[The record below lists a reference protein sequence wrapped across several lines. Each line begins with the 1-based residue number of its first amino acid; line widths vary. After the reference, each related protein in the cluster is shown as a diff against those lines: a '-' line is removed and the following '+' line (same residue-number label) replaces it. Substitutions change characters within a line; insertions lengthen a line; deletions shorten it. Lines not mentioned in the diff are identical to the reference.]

1 MIIKN
6 KDIIQSYIMTTAR
19 YDYSA
24 DEKRILFRLVETFQ
38 HLLEG
43 QKITNGRIDKTLF
56 GDYELELPISHFLP
70 GESKN
75 YSRMKDAFRS
85 LNEKKFEYEDDKL
98 WEIIRIVEKPKIE
111 NREKV
116 RFELNAKIVDCF
128 LNFTK
133 GYRKFELETAFSFSS
148 VYAMRFYELFSGQKK
163 PITYTIENLK
173 KMFVIED
180 KYPRNPDF
188 IKRVIEPAK
197 KELDEKSPYSFE
209 YKVNKIGPQFHSINF
224 YPVATLNKR
233 EQNFEVDA
241 VLKKEYISNI
251 LDRHERDY
259 LFKFGFTERQL
270 KNNMT
275 LILQAKK
282 ELDLVYELSLLIGAV
297 RTKNNPQ
304 GYVISTLKGKLKD
317 KGVEILKK

>member
-1 MIIKN
+1 
-6 KDIIQSYIMTTAR
+6 
-19 YDYSA
+19 
-24 DEKRILFRLVETFQ
+24 
-38 HLLEG
+38 
-43 QKITNGRIDKTLF
+43 
-56 GDYELELPISHFLP
+56 
-70 GESKN
+70 
-75 YSRMKDAFRS
+75 MKDAFRS

-116 RFELNAKIVDCF
+116 KFELNAKIVDCF

-133 GYRKFELETAFSFSS
+133 GYRKFELETAFSFNS

-224 YPVATLNKR
+224 YPVTITKNRDEELETKDLQKQVNLSW
-233 EQNFEVDA
+233 D
-241 VLKKEYISNI
+241 
-251 LDRHERDY
+251 LDKIERDY
-259 LFKFGFTERQL
+259 FLKFGFTERQL
-270 KNNMT
+270 KNNMQ

-304 GYVISTLKGKLKD
+304 GYVIGALKGKLKD
-317 KGVEILKK
+317 KNIVPNKK

>member
-43 QKITNGRIDKTLF
+43 QKITTGRIDKILF
-56 GDYELELPISHFLP
+56 DDYELELPISHFLP
-70 GESKN
+70 PNSKN
-75 YSRMKDAFRS
+75 YDRMKTAFRS

-98 WEIIRIVEKPKIE
+98 WEIIHIIEKPKIV

-116 RFELNAKIVDCF
+116 KFELNAKIVDCF
-128 LNFTK
+128 LNYKK
-133 GYRKFELETAFSFSS
+133 GFRKFELETAFSFSS

-163 PITYTIENLK
+163 MVTYTIENLK

-197 KELDEKSPYSFE
+197 KELDEKSSYSFE
-209 YKVNKIGPQFHSINF
+209 YKVNKRGPQFHSIDF
-224 YPVATLNKR
+224 YPVA
-233 EQNFEVDA
+233 
-241 VLKKEYISNI
+241 ISRNRDKNLETHELQKQVNLSWD
-251 LDRHERDY
+251 LDKTERDY
-259 LFKFGFTERQL
+259 FLKFGFTERQL
-270 KNNMT
+270 KNNMK
-275 LILQAKK
+275 LILSAKK

-297 RTKNNPQ
+297 RTKKNPQ
-304 GYVISTLKGKLKD
+304 GYVIAALKGKLED
-317 KGVEILKK
+317 KHLK